1 MAVRKGEVT
10 GTMSLSG
17 SGGEEEQKVDTPLVF
32 QCKSCSI
39 IIGDSWSMMSS
50 DAEMETITLSA
61 ASNVSRADE
70 AVTSQQGIDVGST
83 FHLLHCGKCTAHL
96 GKVYL
101 TTARALDALRDMFT
115 FSTDAVT
122 SYKLGGGKAATGADG
137 AAAAG
142 AGIEVVQAELAEA
155 VDNIEKLQSLVL
167 VADQRLTA
175 LEEAGAGSKRRRT

>member
-1 MAVRKGEVT
+1 MLPCGVLRTMAVRKGEVT

-70 AVTSQQGIDVGST
+70 AVTSQQGI
-83 FHLLHCGKCTAHL
+83 
-96 GKVYL
+96 
-101 TTARALDALRDMFT
+101 
-115 FSTDAVT
+115 
-122 SYKLGGGKAATGADG
+122 
-137 AAAAG
+137 
-142 AGIEVVQAELAEA
+142 
-155 VDNIEKLQSLVL
+155 
-167 VADQRLTA
+167 
-175 LEEAGAGSKRRRT
+175 